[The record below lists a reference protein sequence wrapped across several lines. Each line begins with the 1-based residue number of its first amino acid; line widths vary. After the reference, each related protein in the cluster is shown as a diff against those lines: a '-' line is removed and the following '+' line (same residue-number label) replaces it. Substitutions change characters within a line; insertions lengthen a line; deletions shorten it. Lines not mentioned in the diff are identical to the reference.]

1 MRNLERI
8 LQVLLGRI
16 GSQDNVSDLYELF
29 RNFFAE
35 RVSVLGDEV
44 LVVMEQYDHH
54 SQSTLVKG
62 LHTRLL
68 QDFLILFEEFE
79 EG

>member
-1 MRNLERI
+1 MRDLERI

-16 GSQDNVSDLYELF
+16 GSQDNVSDLNELF

-44 LVVMEQYDHH
+44 FVIVE
-54 SQSTLVKG
+54 
-62 LHTRLL
+62 
-68 QDFLILFEEFE
+68 
-79 EG
+79 